1 MIVIFAKSVDLAYGY
16 LRRKKVV
23 GKPMRDER
31 DIEGLPVCTIY
42 LVGEYWRNPRWEGVW
57 RAISGR
63 AGITTVVD
71 TGEMRCQRN

>member
-16 LRRKKVV
+16 LRRKDVA
-23 GKPMRDER
+23 GKPMWDER

-57 RAISGR
+57 RALAGR
-63 AGITTVVD
+63 TGLTTVVD
-71 TGEMRCQRN
+71 TGEMR

>member
-1 MIVIFAKSVDLAYGY
+1 MW
-16 LRRKKVV
+16 
-23 GKPMRDER
+23 DER

-71 TGEMRCQRN
+71 TEEMR

>member
-23 GKPMRDER
+23 GTPMWDER
-31 DIEGLPVCTIY
+31 DIEGLPVCTVY

-57 RAISGR
+57 RALTGR
-63 AGITTVVD
+63 TGIATVVD
-71 TGEMRCQRN
+71 TEEMI